1 MIPEKKKTDEMDGT
15 QKYTS
20 MEVSG
25 TTYTPVHRFRIHTTN
40 IHPTNEIP
48 KPQTQ
53 TNQTPTHKKLPKTPT
68 HCPHDTRHNLQ
79 QRTQRTTLNAKNTN
93 YA

>member
-40 IHPTNEIP
+40 THPTNGIP

-53 TNQTPTHKKLPKTPT
+53 TNQTPIHKYHPRHSYTSPTTPT
-68 HCPHDTRHNLQ
+68 YPTAAY
-79 QRTQRTTLNAKNTN
+79 TTLDT
-93 YA
+93 